1 MAVLPADSGCETS
14 WLPDPDLSGS
24 PTASQPT
31 TTSSLTPPRHVSS
44 RAHYIVIVALL
55 LLNLLV
61 PFPTCSSPSYNDVHD
76 VIPLSLHH
84 STSPSSSFSFNSDVL
99 SYTASVHPFPS
110 FSAIRPLLGLDF
122 FSSSSFSQLNMF
134 LSFLTP
140 TMPLGHHLSS
150 LCNTQCCGTYATGP
164 CAFMPP
170 LALTCAVTGLIS

>member
-1 MAVLPADSGCETS
+1 M
-14 WLPDPDLSGS
+14 SGS

-61 PFPTCSSPSYNDVHD
+61 PFLSRSSSSCDDVHD
-76 VIPLSLHH
+76 VIQLSCLH
-84 STSPSSSFSFNSDVL
+84 STTTSSSFSFTSDVL
-99 SYTASVHPFPS
+99 SSTASVHPFPS
-110 FSAIRPLLGLDF
+110 FSTTSLLLGLDF
-122 FSSSSFSQLNMF
+122 FSSRSFSQLNTF

-140 TMPLGHHLSS
+140 TPPLGHHLSS
-150 LCNTQCCGTYATGP
+150 LRNTQCCGTYATGP

-170 LALTCAVTGLIS
+170 LALTCAVTGLTS